1 MKQQNKYEL
10 TKYHNDLNRVSTR
23 GWTSEEMDFFFLII
37 SKVRDQGT
45 QELIFS
51 KNELVKAAGYSGKDL
66 SRLRERLARLAKH
79 VGGLNY
85 LHQTKTVIE
94 VWHMFNRFKI
104 EWTDDYSDFN
114 AYIEVSPHFEYLANE
129 LQANFTSFEFQEF
142 AGLRS
147 TYSKT
152 LYRLLKQYR
161 QTGNAYFNLEEF
173 KFLMGI
179 PKNYKSNNISQ
190 IVFAPCLKELS
201 PIFEGLEIT
210 TRKAHTR
217 GNPILGYE
225 FSWKPVI
232 AKKYI
237 PAEEYREQKK
247 KENAIH
253 KKETITL
260 PEHYDKIP
268 TEKGTDEDVK
278 KVLELQQQ
286 VLGNTDKDQAQNY
299 SLYPESWALDYE
311 LWEAGILTSSEF
323 LQRSGLNGGTFY
335 NLLKKY
341 RLERKNRSE
350 NK

>member
-1 MKQQNKYEL
+1 MKQQTKHEL
-10 TKYHNDLNRVSTR
+10 TRYHNDLNRISTKE
-23 GWTSEEMDFFFLII
+23 WTAEEMDFFFLII

-66 SRLRERLARLAKH
+66 SRLRDRLTRLVKH

-85 LHQTKTVIE
+85 LHQTKTVVE

-161 QTGNAYFNLEEF
+161 QTGSAYFSLEEL

-179 PKNYKSNNISQ
+179 PTCYRPTNITCT
-190 IVFAPCLKELS
+190 VFEPCLKELS
-201 PIFEGLEIT
+201 PIFKGLKIT
-210 TRKAHTR
+210 TKKARTK
-217 GNPILGYE
+217 GNPIQGYE
-225 FSWKPVI
+225 FSWTPVV
-232 AKKYI
+232 ANKYI
-237 PAEEYREQKK
+237 PTDEYREKKK
-247 KENAIH
+247 KENAIQ
-253 KKETITL
+253 KQQNKITL
-260 PEHYDKIP
+260 PELYEVKESEKA
-268 TEKGTDEDVK
+268 TEEDVK
-278 KVLELQQQ
+278 KALEL
-286 VLGNTDKDQAQNY
+286 LEKAG
-299 SLYPESWALDYE
+299 LYIPKEE
-311 LWEAGILTSSEF
+311 
-323 LQRSGLNGGTFY
+323 
-335 NLLKKY
+335 
-341 RLERKNRSE
+341 
-350 NK
+350 